1 VRKERRVN
9 KEKKKKTM
17 IIDSNLLIKAK
28 VKADGMGHEG

>member
-17 IIDSNLLIKAK
+17 IKAK